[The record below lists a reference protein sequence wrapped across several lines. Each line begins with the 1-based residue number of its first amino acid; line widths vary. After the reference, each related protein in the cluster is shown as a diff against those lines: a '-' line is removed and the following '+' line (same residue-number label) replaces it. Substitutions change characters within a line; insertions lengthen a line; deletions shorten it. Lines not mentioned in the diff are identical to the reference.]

1 MAVGIQI
8 QHRRATAAAWA
19 TSPKVLAIGELG
31 VTTDTHVIKIG
42 DGVNVWSDLDVALEG
57 AFLGLTA
64 KAADSELLDGIDA
77 TGFLQTADAT
87 TAATA
92 NKVAKRT
99 ADGQIK
105 IVAADESDEAV
116 NLAQMNTADVVAKRE
131 ILRSVSDATTTTALS
146 SADINKMV
154 VIANSSTSVQRPVT
168 IPTNASDPIAVGSWI
183 DVSNSAAGN
192 LKLVAGGGITIL
204 GGLNIFGNYSVVRL
218 LKVDTDVWMK
228 QDFSNLRQTQLP
240 RIRVYKS
247 SGTTAFAAN
256 VDKCLDFDTI
266 SAFPKTFN
274 PDSEWFDT
282 TSFATTKKIIVV
294 KDGQYTVQANWN
306 GTTTNQN
313 YIKICKVTGTAVVG
327 TLLATGLTVEIGSV
341 IWTGYLTAGEAVGAV
356 FFTGGASDTGKAD
369 GAGSRPHDFTVVR
382 TGD

>member
-8 QHRRATAAAWA
+8 QHRRATAATWA

-31 VTTDTHVIKIG
+31 VTTDTGAIKIG
-42 DGVNVWSDLDVALEG
+42 DGVNVWADLPLAMAGV
-57 AFLGLTA
+57 FLPVNS
-64 KAADSELLDGIDA
+64 KAADSELLDGIDS
-77 TGFLQTADAT
+77 TGFYKTADAT

-92 NKVAKRT
+92 DKLAMRT
-99 ADGQIK
+99 SAGKIKAVDGT
-105 IVAADESDEAV
+105 ASDDV
-116 NLAQMNTADVVAKRE
+116 TTFSQMNTADIVAKRE

-154 VIANSSTSVQRPVT
+154 VIANSSTTVQRPVT
-168 IPTNASDPIAVGSWI
+168 IPTNATDAIAVGSWI

-228 QDFSNLRQTQLP
+228 QDLSNLRQTQLP
-240 RIRVYKS
+240 SIKVYKS
-247 SGTTAFAAN
+247 SGTTAFAAD

-266 SAFPKTFN
+266 SAYPHTFN

-294 KDGQYTVQANWN
+294 KDGLYHVQANWN
-306 GTTTNQN
+306 GTSANQN
-313 YIKICKVTGTAVVG
+313 YIKINKITGTAVVS
-327 TLLATGLTVEIGSV
+327 TLLASASTFEIGTV
-341 IWTGYLTAGEAVGAV
+341 QWIGRLTAAEAVGAV
-356 FFTGGASDTGKAD
+356 FFTGGATDTGKAD
-369 GAGSRPHDFTVVR
+369 GTGGRPHNFSVTR
-382 TGD
+382 IGD